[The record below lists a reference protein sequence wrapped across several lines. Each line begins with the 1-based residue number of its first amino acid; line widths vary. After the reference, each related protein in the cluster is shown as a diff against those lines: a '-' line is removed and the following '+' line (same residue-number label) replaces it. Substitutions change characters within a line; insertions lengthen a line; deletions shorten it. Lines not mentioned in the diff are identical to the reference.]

1 MHALIEFPSPFPE
14 EPGVVRLLEPPG
26 SDIEALRARLRD
38 GSYARPFVLE
48 NGGLRALHFSLGYV
62 QSVMKISDPCAL
74 QLGYAQRMTAF
85 LLFNPR
91 PRQMVMIGLGGG
103 SLVNFC
109 HRYLP
114 ATRLAV
120 VEIDADVIALR
131 EQFCVPP
138 DDERLQVIHGDG
150 ADFVRDHP
158 GRIDVLM
165 IDAFSADG
173 VAEELAS
180 FEFYEQARRRLSA
193 SGVLVMNIAGNKASY
208 ARHVERLRTAFDDAV
223 IAMSVREDGNYI
235 LFAFRDPSFVPR
247 WKFMRAIA
255 IELQKRLRLDFP
267 GFAQQLERGQAL
279 RLAQRLS
286 A

>member
-1 MHALIEFPSPFPE
+1 MTTLFELPSPFPE
-14 EPGVVRLLEPPG
+14 EPGIIRLLEPPG
-26 SDIEALRARLRD
+26 SDADALRARLLD
-38 GSYARPFVLE
+38 GSYGRPFVLE
-48 NGGLRALHFSLGYV
+48 HGGLRALHFSLGYV
-62 QSVMKISDPCAL
+62 QSVVKVADPCAL
-74 QLGYAQRMTAF
+74 QLGYAQRMMAF

-91 PRQMVMIGLGGG
+91 PRRMVMIGLGGG
-103 SLVNFC
+103 SLVGFC
-109 HRYLP
+109 HRHLP
-114 ATRLAV
+114 GTDLEV

-138 DDERLQVIHGDG
+138 DDSRLRVIHADG
-150 ADFVRDHP
+150 AQFVTDHP

-165 IDAFSADG
+165 VDAFGADG

-180 FEFYEQARRRLSA
+180 FEFYEQARQRLSA
-193 SGVLVMNIAGNKASY
+193 SGVLVMNVAGNKTTY
-208 ARHVERLRTAFDDAV
+208 ARHVERLLTAFDEAV
-223 IAMSVREDGNYI
+223 IALSVREDGNYI
-235 LFAFRDPSFVPR
+235 LFAFRDAAFEPR

-267 GFAQQLERGQAL
+267 GFAQQLERGRTL

>member
-1 MHALIEFPSPFPE
+1 VKTLFELPSPFPE
-14 EPGVVRLLEPPG
+14 EPGLIRLLEPPG
-26 SDIEALRARLRD
+26 SDVDELRARLLD
-38 GSYARPFVLE
+38 GRYGRPFVLDH
-48 NGGLRALHFSLGYV
+48 GGLRALHFSLGYV
-62 QSVMKISDPCAL
+62 QSVMRIADPCAL
-74 QLGYAQRMTAF
+74 ELGYAQRMMAF

-91 PRQMVMIGLGGG
+91 PRRMVMIGLGGG

-109 HRYLP
+109 HRHLN
-114 ATRLAV
+114 AANLTV

-131 EQFCVPP
+131 DQFAVPP
-138 DDERLQVIHGDG
+138 DDHRLRVIHGDG
-150 ADFVRDHP
+150 AAFIAEHP

-165 IDAFSADG
+165 VDAFGADG

-180 FEFYEQARRRLSA
+180 FEFYENARRRLSA
-193 SGVLVMNIAGNKASY
+193 NGILVMNIAGNKDTY
-208 ARHVERLRTAFDDAV
+208 ARHVERLLSAFDDAV

-235 LFAFRDPSFVPR
+235 LFAFRDAAFEPR

-255 IELQKRLRLDFP
+255 LELQKRMKLDFP
-267 GFAQQLERGQAL
+267 GFAQELERGQTL